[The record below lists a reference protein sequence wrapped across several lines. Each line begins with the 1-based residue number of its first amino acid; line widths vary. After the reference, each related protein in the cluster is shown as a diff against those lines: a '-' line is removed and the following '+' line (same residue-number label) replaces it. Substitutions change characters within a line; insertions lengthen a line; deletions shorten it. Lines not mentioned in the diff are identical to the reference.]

1 MRPLTPFAAAVLAWL
16 VMLPGAPERAAA
28 ATKAPIYSCV
38 DANGKRLTSDR
49 PIPECNNREQ
59 RVLNADGSVKKVVP
73 PTPTADERADIEA
86 RDRQAALDRAT
97 RLEAIRR
104 DRNLLA
110 RFPNEAAHQKARTA
124 ALDDTR
130 KALRLSESRLALLAK
145 ERKPLVDEAE
155 FYVGRVLPPLLKQQ
169 LDANDAATDA
179 QKNLMQNQQAEL
191 LRIDTRY
198 DLELER
204 LRQLWSGAHPGS
216 LGALPRVEAASA
228 PTGAVAPK

>member
-1 MRPLTPFAAAVLAWL
+1 V
-16 VMLPGAPERAAA
+16 PGAPGPAAA
-28 ATKAPIYSCV
+28 ANKAPIYSCI

-49 PIPECNNREQ
+49 PISECHNREQ
-59 RVLNADGSVKKVVP
+59 RVLNADGSVKRIVP
-73 PTPTADERADIEA
+73 PTPTADERAEIEA
-86 RDRQAALDRAT
+86 RERQALLERAN

-110 RFPNEAAHQKARTA
+110 RFPNEAAHQKARAA

-130 KALRLSESRLALLAK
+130 KALRLSESRLGLLAK

-191 LRIDTRY
+191 LRIDSRY

-204 LRQLWSGAHPGS
+204 LRQLWSGVQPGS
-216 LGALPRVEAASA
+216 LGVLPRAEAASA
-228 PTGAVAPK
+228 PAGTASAK